1 MGAFE
6 ASLVGAWVRPISGG
20 QPGIE
25 GIVLDDADAE
35 KVGEWE
41 ESSALGVRVGERY
54 VHSEYAPNGAWP
66 ALLVTRTPDHTFGVW
81 GVDETWPVLLCR
93 TLTQSDAFK
102 RLNRM
107 RGVQPVTFEDMRS

>member
-1 MGAFE
+1 MTGIHE
-6 ASLVGAWVRPISGG
+6 AAKLA
-20 QPGIE
+20 
-25 GIVLDDADAE
+25 AE
-35 KVGEWE
+35 N
-41 ESSALGVRVGERY
+41 VGERY